1 MELKYYNKSTIPQ
14 IAFFFKKNFR
24 IITTTTT
31 TNQNKM
37 ALKIDLHLSN
47 LSGRLFEVLCSRVH
61 AAVGTTV
68 TMFDSLIMHPI
79 KQQPQTTH
87 LLFPFDYQTYK
98 PFYIYFLNA
107 K

>member
-14 IAFFFKKNFR
+14 IAFFFFKKNFI

-61 AAVGTTV
+61 TAVGT
-68 TMFDSLIMHPI
+68 DSSRCLIP
-79 KQQPQTTH
+79 
-87 LLFPFDYQTYK
+87 
-98 PFYIYFLNA
+98 
-107 K
+107 

>member
-24 IITTTTT
+24 IITTTT

-61 AAVGTTV
+61 TAVGT
-68 TMFDSLIMHPI
+68 DSSRCLIP
-79 KQQPQTTH
+79 
-87 LLFPFDYQTYK
+87 
-98 PFYIYFLNA
+98 
-107 K
+107 

>member
-14 IAFFFKKNFR
+14 IAFFFFKKNFI

-61 AAVGTTV
+61 TAVGT
-68 TMFDSLIMHPI
+68 DSS
-79 KQQPQTTH
+79 
-87 LLFPFDYQTYK
+87 
-98 PFYIYFLNA
+98 
-107 K
+107 